1 MHDVRRAISE
11 PSYKRSENPSEIEM
25 VAKSDEAQDL
35 QQRQMQA
42 KEQRDDSQNGNEGVS
57 RAGEGNTGNS
67 GVRHS
72 FNVNVSVL
80 GKGGAATNEVAE
92 WSTALKGLSDADS
105 EETILE
111 RDAEHC
117 ATA

>member
-1 MHDVRRAISE
+1 MKACLGLV
-11 PSYKRSENPSEIEM
+11 KEI
-25 VAKSDEAQDL
+25 L
-35 QQRQMQA
+35 
-42 KEQRDDSQNGNEGVS
+42 EQ
-57 RAGEGNTGNS
+57 
-67 GVRHS
+67 VRHS

-111 RDAEHC
+111 RMQNIVDCLMHVP
-117 ATA
+117 T

>member
-1 MHDVRRAISE
+1 MTA
-11 PSYKRSENPSEIEM
+11 
-25 VAKSDEAQDL
+25 
-35 QQRQMQA
+35 
-42 KEQRDDSQNGNEGVS
+42 QNGNEGVS

-80 GKGGAATNEVAE
+80 KGGAATNEVAE
-92 WSTALKGLSDADS
+92 WSTALKGLSDVDS

-111 RDAEHC
+111 RMQNIVRLLDARPNLRRWTNDGVDHSGQAETSG
-117 ATA
+117 A